1 MLMSAVEDWL
11 HDTQNPSI
19 PLSYSRIIGRVL
31 GLQLRDVPQ
40 LLKFTSISLD
50 AFLHDDGYISRQTQI
65 QILRNAAT
73 LSTDQ
78 YWGLKLGRALS
89 SSTHGAMGF
98 LINSSPNLLVALE
111 AAQQFMPTRMSIIE
125 LQIQQH
131 AEVVVCQVRFDAQI
145 DAHLISTLSEMIV
158 GIFFEHAEFLTG
170 ITLDEVDI
178 YFQHTKPDYPYHDYL
193 AGRHH
198 FDQPCLSIQIPRHI
212 CQIPNSC
219 ASPHSYVL
227 ANHECEKI
235 LNQLS
240 PANKSTTYRVQKLL
254 LSQRLGEVNEQ
265 DTAAS
270 LFMSP
275 RTLHRKLQQEQ
286 TSFKAIR
293 EQILSKQAA
302 AYLST
307 PHLSIDAIAAL
318 LGYHD
323 AANFRRAFR
332 RWFATTPSEYR
343 KKLHSSAE

>member
-1 MLMSAVEDWL
+1 MSAVEDWL

-31 GLQLRDVPQ
+31 GLQLRDLPQ

-73 LSTDQ
+73 LSTDP

-125 LQIQQH
+125 LQIQQL

-170 ITLDEVDI
+170 TTLDEVDI
-178 YFQHTKPDYPYHDYL
+178 YFQHAKPDYPYHDYL
-193 AGRHH
+193 TGRHH

-235 LNQLS
+235 LSQLS
-240 PANKSTTYRVQKLL
+240 PANKSTIYRVQKLL

-302 AYLST
+302 AYLSN
-307 PHLSIDAIAAL
+307 PQISIDAIAAL

-343 KKLHSSAE
+343 KMLNASAE